1 MKKSSKT
8 SVRKAKPDFAGFMA
22 KIQEQ
27 MDVLEKKI
35 DAFVGQW
42 LSRPEEVKDKP
53 APAQPA
59 AVSPQN
65 GHGNTPRQSQGGRVM
80 YQAVCAECQQE
91 CEVPFKPSGDRPVYC
106 QPCFTKRKS
115 GGKGKNRGHSAQG
128 AAHGTGAGHL
138 RSSAGEQRHV
148 VVTKKGV
155 GKVTVSDIV
164 RPHGAHPQSS
174 SKAQEHPRKMRHHFP
189 KRKSDGRGPKP
200 SR

>member
-1 MKKSSKT
+1 MKKSSKA
-8 SVRKAKPDFAGFMA
+8 SVRKSKPDFAGFMA

-53 APAQPA
+53 APAQPTA
-59 AVSPQN
+59 ASPQN
-65 GHGNTPRQSQGGRVM
+65 GQGTSSRQSQGGRMM

-115 GGKGKNRGHSAQG
+115 GGRDKNRGHSAQG
-128 AAHGTGAGHL
+128 AAQ
-138 RSSAGEQRHV
+138 RSSGGHSRPSTGEQRHV

-164 RPHGAHPQSS
+164 RSHPVHPHSS
-174 SKAQEHPRKMRHHFP
+174 SKAQEHPRKMRPHFP
-189 KRKSDGRGPKP
+189 KRKNDGRGPKP
-200 SR
+200 AR